1 MINFPVVLPVL
12 GQKKMSQAALGV
24 PSHIAELF
32 LSEKQQLL
40 KVTS

>member
-12 GQKKMSQAALGV
+12 GQKKMFQAALGV
-24 PSHIAELF
+24 PPHIAELF
-32 LSEKQQLL
+32 WSEKQQLL